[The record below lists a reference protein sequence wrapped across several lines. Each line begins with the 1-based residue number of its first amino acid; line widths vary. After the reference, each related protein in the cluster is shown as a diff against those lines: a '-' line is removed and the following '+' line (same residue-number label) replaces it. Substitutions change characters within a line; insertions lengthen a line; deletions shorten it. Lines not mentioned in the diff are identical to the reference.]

1 MAMASLFIKVP
12 TKYKIFILKSLIHF
26 FALLP
31 LINLYYLAV
40 NDNLGA
46 DPVEAV
52 IHFTGIGAFNLLLL
66 TLAVSPLAKR
76 FKFGYFMNVRRL
88 LGLYAFAYALCHLF
102 SFVAFDLQFNFNLLV
117 DEIIK
122 RPYIT
127 IGLTAFIL
135 LTALAVTSVNKIRR
149 RMGKS
154 WQKLHNLNYL
164 IILLVAV
171 HFYWSVKSEIIEPG
185 IYILI
190 TLFLLLFR
198 VKFKQFRV
206 HKNKSSS
213 IKNVGNGH

>member
-1 MAMASLFIKVP
+1 MASLFIKVP

-102 SFVAFDLQFNFNLLV
+102 NFVAFDLQFNFNLLV

>member
-1 MAMASLFIKVP
+1 MAGSILFTKMP
-12 TKYKIFILKSLIHF
+12 TKSKLLILKSLIHF
-26 FALLP
+26 LALLP

-40 NDNLGA
+40 NDKLAA

-76 FKFGYFMNVRRL
+76 FKLGFLMSARRL

-102 SFVAFDLQFNFNLLV
+102 NFVAFDLQFNLSLLF
-117 DEIIK
+117 DEIFK

-127 IGLTAFIL
+127 IGMIALVV
-135 LTALAVTSVNKIRR
+135 LTALAVTSLNKIRR
-149 RMGKS
+149 KMGKS
-154 WQKLHNLNYL
+154 WQKLHNFNYL

-185 IYILI
+185 IYILM
-190 TLFLLLFR
+190 TLYLLSLR
-198 VKFKQFRV
+198 LKVKQGGARN
-206 HKNKSSS
+206 KNKS
-213 IKNVGNGH
+213 